1 VKAVSLIKK
10 RIMKRQRIFILSIFL
25 IALISIISCGKDPG
39 YGTFI
44 LKLNHT
50 VEGEPVEI
58 EQLKYSNEAGH
69 TYSVVNLKYYLSNI
83 VLHEKEGGRFSYD
96 KVHLRDIN
104 DPLTEEIVMEDIPD
118 GTFTSLSFTF
128 GLDEAINVDGGL
140 DNTVENINMEWPI
153 PGDQGYHYMKFE
165 GRYDSLNTGVIRSF
179 NVHTG
184 ATKGNQN
191 YINVTIPFSETL
203 LESNSWMID
212 LNMDLHEWLH
222 NPNVFD
228 FVNNERIMMKQ
239 SAQELLKAN
248 GATVFSIN
256 SVNEN

>member
-1 VKAVSLIKK
+1 
-10 RIMKRQRIFILSIFL
+10 MKRQPILSLAFFL
-25 IALISIISCGKDPG
+25 IVFLSFISCDKDPG
-39 YGTFI
+39 YGTFTFQ
-44 LKLNHT
+44 LNHT

-83 VLHEKEGGRFSYD
+83 VLHEKDGDRFSYD
-96 KVHLRDIN
+96 KVHLRDIH
-104 DPLTEEIVMEDIPD
+104 DPSTKEILIVDIPD

-128 GLDEAINVDGGL
+128 GLDETINVDGGL

-184 ATKGNQN
+184 ATMGNQN
-191 YINVTIPFSETL
+191 YINVTIPFPETL

-212 LNMDLHEWLH
+212 LNMDLSEWLH

-239 SAQELLKAN
+239 SAQVLLKAN
-248 GATVFSIN
+248 GATVFSIK

>member
-1 VKAVSLIKK
+1 MKK
-10 RIMKRQRIFILSIFL
+10 HHILTFSFFL
-25 IALISIISCGKDPG
+25 ILLISIFSCSDDDGF
-39 YGTFI
+39 GTFT
-44 LKLNHT
+44 LQLNHT

-58 EQLKYSNEAGH
+58 EQLKYSSQAGH

-83 VLHEKEGGRFSYD
+83 VLHDNEGGSFAYD
-96 KVHLRDIN
+96 QVHLRDIH
-104 DPLTEEIVMEDIPD
+104 DPSTEEIVMADVPD

-128 GLDEAINVDGGL
+128 GLDETINIDGGL
-140 DNTVENINMEWPI
+140 DNTIENINMEWPI

-165 GRYDSLNTGVIRSF
+165 GRYDSLNMGVIRSY

-191 YINVTIPFSETL
+191 YINVTVPFSEIA

-228 FVNNERIMMKQ
+228 FVNNERIMMNQ
-239 SAQELLKAN
+239 SSQELLKAN
-248 GATVFSIN
+248 GATVFSIK